1 MLGLMLAG
9 AYGVRCAQVPIHM
22 ISTGF
27 NESHFEFR
35 VNQESYGFIS
45 VIIGFIIQKNM
56 GLKPKFCLYL
66 VQMLSNVRKQ
76 NFTSLAAIL
85 KMAAY
90 R

>member
-1 MLGLMLAG
+1 MTD
-9 AYGVRCAQVPIHM
+9 AYGVRCAQGPIHM
-22 ISTGF
+22 ISAGF

-35 VNQESYGFIS
+35 VNQGLYGFFS

-56 GLKPKFCLYL
+56 GLKPKSCLYL
-66 VQMLSNVRKQ
+66 VQMLSNVRKL

-85 KMAAY
+85 KMAAH

>member
-1 MLGLMLAG
+1 
-9 AYGVRCAQVPIHM
+9 M

-35 VNQESYGFIS
+35 VNQELYGFLVS
-45 VIIGFIIQKNM
+45 SLDSSSRKTWAY
-56 GLKPKFCLYL
+56 KPKSCLYSR
-66 VQMLSNVRKQ
+66 LSTVRKQ

-85 KMAAY
+85 KMAAN